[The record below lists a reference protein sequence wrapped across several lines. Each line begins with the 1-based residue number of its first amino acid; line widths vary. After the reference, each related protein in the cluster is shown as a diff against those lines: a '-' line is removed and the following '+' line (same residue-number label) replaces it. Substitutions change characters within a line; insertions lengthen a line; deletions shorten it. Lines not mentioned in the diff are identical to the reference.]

1 MYKIVAINKVC
12 FVFFLVK
19 LENFS
24 YKEHKV
30 NKINR
35 YYCSLNSES

>member
-1 MYKIVAINKVC
+1 MFC
-12 FVFFLVK
+12 LFLVK
-19 LENFS
+19 LENLS

-35 YYCSLNSES
+35 YYCGLNSESNTNFDNTN